1 MVDADD
7 ERIRCIAD
15 YRANKVT
22 DGELI
27 ECAETLVEVEDIGQ
41 LEPPQSTCL
50 CDGDP
55 GDCPQVTADD
65 DDSATNGDAR

>member
-1 MVDADD
+1 
-7 ERIRCIAD
+7 
-15 YRANKVT
+15 VT

-27 ECAETLVEVEDIGQ
+27 ECAETLAEVEDIGQ
-41 LEPPQSTCL
+41 LEPPQDACL

-55 GDCPQVTADD
+55 ADCPQVTADD